1 MGCPGINA
9 VTGRIVR
16 QEVVAAR
23 EDGGGEGGNDGDG
36 DCTDA
41 DQVDAPASVTTEH
54 EESISNTKAKSA
66 KKKKAEREFWYA
78 SRYRQ
83 PYSRGEEEAVV
94 NYFLRNGGYSVRGG
108 NAVWQKMEEDW
119 ICPGRTWQSLR
130 ERFDK
135 NIEKNLK
142 KFGVSKPQ
150 LEKVDRNMEVS
161 NMEGRERKKARGFR
175 QNANYYSR
183 EEDLNILKFIAEN
196 KRFDDVRG
204 NEVWQVMEERKVVKG
219 RSWQSMKERF
229 RKEISARIKSY
240 GLSKEIVRGFG
251 GVGGKKKEKRMA

>member
-1 MGCPGINA
+1 M
-9 VTGRIVR
+9 
-16 QEVVAAR
+16 
-23 EDGGGEGGNDGDG
+23 
-36 DCTDA
+36 
-41 DQVDAPASVTTEH
+41 
-54 EESISNTKAKSA
+54 
-66 KKKKAEREFWYA
+66 
-78 SRYRQ
+78 
-83 PYSRGEEEAVV
+83 
-94 NYFLRNGGYSVRGG
+94 
-108 NAVWQKMEEDW
+108 
-119 ICPGRTWQSLR
+119 R

-175 QNANYYSR
+175 KNANYYSR

-229 RKEISARIKSY
+229 RKVISGRIKSY
-240 GLSKEIVRGFG
+240 GLSNEIVRGFG